1 MSWPPG
7 AGCGRRSLA
16 GSARLL
22 RGQRVQAEESAAPN
36 RCRYEASS
44 PDSCPCRCRQ
54 TPRSL
59 PAPGPRI
66 PAVGTEIP
74 ASLLSS
80 RNNLNLP
87 ERPKIATPHV
97 TPLSSFHCPQLPSV
111 PRKFGQRHLEYDTAP
126 SGEADILLPPLFI
139 LMQQSPRSRFLRAAD
154 DTAENGP
161 PALRPASNGNSVKAQ
176 PVRSVLVLGMRGWR
190 GPSCAAGPGGTR
202 DWGSVG
208 RVLPGGAGGCETA
221 PGGTSAGVLLG
232 MRRLIPAGTRS
243 CPNPL

>member
-1 MSWPPG
+1 MSRPPG

-16 GSARLL
+16 GSAWLL

-36 RCRYEASS
+36 RCRYKASS
-44 PDSCPCRCRQ
+44 PDSCPCRCCQ

-80 RNNLNLP
+80 RNFLNLP
-87 ERPKIATPHV
+87 ERPKIAAPRYPPHV

-111 PRKFGQRHLEYDTAP
+111 PRKSGQRQLEYDTAL

-139 LMQQSPRSRFLRAAD
+139 LMQKSLRSCFLRAAD

-161 PALRPASNGNSVKAQ
+161 PNGNSVKAQ
-176 PVRSVLVLGMRGWR
+176 PVRSVLVLGTRGCR
-190 GPSCAAGPGGTR
+190 GPSCAAGLGGTR

-208 RVLPGGAGGCETA
+208 RVLPAGAGGCEAA

-232 MRRLIPAGTRS
+232 MHRLIPAGTRS